1 MPTPGRQ
8 PGSRRLLAAV
18 LVLWSAASCSPL
30 ARAASAPT
38 ARAPGPAGPLATP
51 VPARS
56 ALATP
61 TPSPTAPEP
70 TSGWMPARRLTE
82 SGCCVSPFWSPD
94 SRWVAYVDLPASG
107 SLAEVLAVPADGGDP
122 RLAFTHVGVVS
133 ADWTLLAYPQAGRT
147 FVEFVAS
154 SERWAVPNEGRGVWL
169 SPAGHAVA
177 WEIGSRGI
185 THPDLR
191 ERAIWVA
198 NADGSGAEEWVRLWG
213 GGFVGWTNG
222 GQDVIVSGRLQ
233 AEGPSG
239 LWRIER
245 DKGRAV
251 LLVEA
256 EQPRDPLLSPSGEW
270 LAFYQAFD
278 SGPGE
283 NGLWIVRTDGSQVSR
298 IDLFGAYRW
307 RRDGQLLV
315 IPLDVDGPGA
325 AIWQVDAASGAEA
338 RLTNPWQAPLHISGN
353 DWQVSPD
360 GSMVVF
366 LSSVDRSLW
375 VLDLPMPS
383 GS

>member
-1 MPTPGRQ
+1 M
-8 PGSRRLLAAV
+8 
-18 LVLWSAASCSPL
+18 
-30 ARAASAPT
+30 
-38 ARAPGPAGPLATP
+38 
-51 VPARS
+51 
-56 ALATP
+56 
-61 TPSPTAPEP
+61 
-70 TSGWMPARRLTE
+70 
-82 SGCCVSPFWSPD
+82 SPFWSPD

-191 ERAIWVA
+191 ERVIWVA